1 MRAPSGVQDP
11 FGMAGARKV
20 ATLNIQQLRYVVA
33 TAEHGSMTAAAASVP
48 VAQPALSRAVRQLER
63 ELGTTLFARSGRGV
77 ALTADGESFVR
88 RVRRVLASIDALR
101 TAATTADPGAPLVIA
116 ASPTLQAAMAIPIL
130 AALRDHGVVVPTR
143 LVGCASST
151 EVVDLVDTG
160 QADLGICDS
169 TVTTDLALTGIGRAE
184 VRLYSPAAVDL
195 PDRVTFA
202 DLAGLPLV
210 LPTAGT
216 RRREALDGFFAR
228 CGVRP
233 EVAVETDERN
243 AWLAAVT
250 HGLASCIWHSVDRSR
265 DPLPGVVARSF
276 EPPMHRDLSAVHR
289 PDNPSPALVPLLDV
303 LRQVGAL
310 VG

>member
-1 MRAPSGVQDP
+1 M
-11 FGMAGARKV
+11 
-20 ATLNIQQLRYVVA
+20 NIQQLRYVVA
-33 TAEHGSMTAAAASVP
+33 TAEHGSMTAAAAAVP

-63 ELGTTLFARSGRGV
+63 ELGTTLFERSGRGV

-88 RVRRVLASIDALR
+88 RVRQVLASIDALR
-101 TAATTADPGAPLVIA
+101 TAATSADPAAPLVIA

-143 LVGCASST
+143 LVGCASSG
-151 EVVDLVDTG
+151 EVVDLVEAG
-160 QADLGICDS
+160 RADLGICDS
-169 TVTTDLALTGIGRAE
+169 SVATGLTVSGIGRAE
-184 VRLYSPAAVDL
+184 VRLYSPATTDL
-195 PDRVTFA
+195 PERVTFA
-202 DLAGLPLV
+202 DLTGLPLV

-216 RRREALDGFFAR
+216 ARRAALDGFFAR
-228 CGVRP
+228 CAVVP

-243 AWLAAVT
+243 AWLAAVS

-276 EPPMHRDLSAVHR
+276 EPPMHRELAAVHR
-289 PDNPSPALVPLLDV
+289 PENPSPALVPLLDV